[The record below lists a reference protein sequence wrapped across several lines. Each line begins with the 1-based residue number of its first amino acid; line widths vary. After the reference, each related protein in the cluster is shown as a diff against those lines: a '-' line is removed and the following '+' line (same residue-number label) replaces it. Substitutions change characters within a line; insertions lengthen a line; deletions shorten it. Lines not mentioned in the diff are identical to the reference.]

1 MSKDNSKKEILV
13 TNALPYSN
21 GPLHLGHLLEHIQSD
36 IWVRFQ
42 RLRGNTCTY
51 VCGEDAHGTSIMLR
65 AEELNISPEELINE
79 VSKSHIEDF
88 KGFYISHDNYHTTHS
103 EENRFYSETIF
114 NRLLENGYI
123 ETKVIEQLFDA
134 EKEMFLADRYV
145 QGTCPKCNA
154 KNQYGDNCEVC
165 SSTYSALELIDPLSV
180 LSNSKPQIKKS
191 EHLFFKLSSL
201 QNEIKDWLSRSE
213 MQPQA
218 LNKLSEWVD
227 SDLKDWDISRD
238 EPYFGFRIPNHPG
251 KFFYVWLD
259 APIGYLASH
268 KNYLNK
274 NNRTEEFDK
283 YWNKESSTML
293 YHFIGK
299 DIMYFHA
306 LFFPVMLLKSNF
318 RQPNGVFIH
327 GFLTVNGE
335 KMSKSRGTFI
345 LAKTYL
351 ESLDPEY
358 LRYYFA
364 AKLSTGI
371 EDIDLNFDDFQL
383 RVNSDVIGKFIN
395 IGSRSAKFINRNFN
409 NKLSESLHE
418 PEIIQKFIS
427 KSSVVADAY
436 EKREYS
442 KAIKEIMMLADLAN
456 QYIDRMEPWVLDK
469 EDSNKE
475 LVHSICT
482 TSLNLFRLLAIML
495 SPVLPQLSDKIY
507 KFLCIKPALW
517 DEMEMLLTDKLIS
530 TYEPL
535 LTRIDP
541 KKIDE
546 IREKSKERL

>member
-1 MSKDNSKKEILV
+1 MSKDNLKKEILV

-42 RLRGNTCTY
+42 RLIGNTCTY
-51 VCGEDAHGTSIMLR
+51 LCGEDAHGTSIMLK
-65 AEELNISPEELINE
+65 AEELNISPEELINK
-79 VSKSHIEDF
+79 VSKSHLEDL

-114 NRLLENGYI
+114 NRLLEKGYI
-123 ETKVIEQLFDA
+123 ESKVIEQLFDT

-154 KNQYGDNCEVC
+154 KDQYGDNCEVC
-165 SSTYSALELIDPLSV
+165 SSTYSASELIEPISV
-180 LSNSKPQIKKS
+180 LTNSKPQIKKS

-201 QNEIKDWLSRSE
+201 QNEIKDWLSKSE
-213 MQPQA
+213 IQQQA

-268 KNYLNK
+268 KNFLDK
-274 NNRTEEFDK
+274 NNKTEEFDK

-306 LFFPVMLLKSNF
+306 LFFPVMLLKSDF

-371 EDIDLNFDDFQL
+371 DDIDLNFDDFQL

-395 IGSRSAKFINRNFN
+395 IGSRTAKFINKRFN

-418 PEIIQKFIS
+418 QEIIQKFIS
-427 KSSVVADAY
+427 KSSLVADAY

-442 KAIKEIMMLADLAN
+442 KAIKEIMILADQAN
-456 QYIDRMEPWVLDK
+456 QYIDRMEPWTLDR

-482 TSLNLFRLLAIML
+482 TSLNLFRLLTIML
-495 SPVLPQLSDKIY
+495 SPVLPQLSAKIY
-507 KFLCIKPALW
+507 KFLCIKPPLW
-517 DEMEMLLTDKLIS
+517 EEMEMLLTDKLIS

-535 LTRIDP
+535 LTRIDAN
-541 KKIDE
+541 KIDE
-546 IREKSKERL
+546 IKEKSKEGL